1 MNISLPIVYN
11 KFQSVRVVYRNN
23 FHPQT
28 LYIMLCVFY
37 TIFTLRKFNCARGV
51 KIVFFIQTI
60 FTLRIDSVPFPCI
73 SLYSNFFFYLYLDY
87 SYTSKWSIWPFRSG
101 KISYSPFSF
110 ILKDYFYTSKN
121 L

>member
-1 MNISLPIVYN
+1 M
-11 KFQSVRVVYRNN
+11 
-23 FHPQT
+23 
-28 LYIMLCVFY
+28 LYVFD
-37 TIFTLRKFNCARGV
+37 TIFTLRKFNCTRGV
-51 KIVFFIQTI
+51 KIVCIKKTI
-60 FTLRIDSVPFPCI
+60 FTLRIDSVPFSFI
-73 SLYSNFFFYLYLDY
+73 SLHSNFFFYLYLDY